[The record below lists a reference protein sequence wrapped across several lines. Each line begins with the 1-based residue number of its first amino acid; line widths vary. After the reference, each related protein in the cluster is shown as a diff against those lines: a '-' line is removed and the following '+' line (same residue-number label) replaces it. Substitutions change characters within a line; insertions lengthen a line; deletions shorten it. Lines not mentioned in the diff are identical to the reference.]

1 MPFDAIEYIN
11 TPRWLT
17 SRLGLERIRELLDRL
32 GRPQDRLKFVHV
44 AGTNGKGST
53 CAFTASILAEAGF
66 KTGLFTS
73 PYVETFHE
81 RIRVNGRNIS
91 DEDLTAATLRVREC
105 AEAMEAEGGEHPTEF
120 ELMTAVALVHFA
132 HAGCDIVVLEVGLG
146 GRLDSTN
153 VIAAP
158 EVAAIVSIAL
168 DHTNLLGNTLAEIAH
183 EKAGIVK
190 AGSTVVSWPQ
200 EPSAMEVVEDA
211 VRRVGDKLVVPD
223 FSMLS
228 VGKVVGGAALLT
240 CGTALEHEGHA
251 PCSDSPRCAAELRA
265 EHAAPT
271 QKLQAS
277 SSIDAG
283 FGGRMPRAVPHE
295 PNVPSGTFV
304 RAQDC
309 LSTEVPPHALERTGQ
324 LNSWHSHE
332 SQPEQPSL
340 VRRVPESAVIV
351 MMPAVAVVIL
361 VVAVIVII
369 VNALTICFLSTR
381 PIEAVLGAFG
391 FLAVDQRQ
399 GRRRLERAPDHLEQL
414 DEVHRRFRLRENK
427 ICVVGARKRRLQ
439 FGEEH
444 LGSERA
450 HEALLANDLEHALG
464 GLGEPGH
471 LDVGEA
477 VTEGGAM
484 GRVHKRVRLN
494 RGNNRRRF
502 LQRANG
508 AHELGRSR
516 SAALH
521 RAPRHRVEQHLR
533 RTDRVFLAGDVAHDV
548 LSLEGTRVEH
558 VLQGNR
564 RLDEPEVAHRGD
576 RAELARETR
585 RRCGEVDEHRPGIR
599 RLNEP
604 AFVEVRILK
613 RRLRGA
619 EGDDGGGIVDVDA
632 ALEAGV
638 RQAHGDL
645 VVKILVSQKYVA
657 H

>member
-132 HAGCDIVVLEVGLG
+132 HVGCDIVVLEVGLG

-158 EVAAIVSIAL
+158 EAAAIVSIAL

-190 AGSTVVSWPQ
+190 EGSTVVSWPQ

-211 VRRVGDKLVVPD
+211 ARRVGDKLVVPD

-228 VGKVVGGAALLT
+228 VGKVTRGAAPLT
-240 CGTALEHEGHA
+240 RGTALEHEGHT
-251 PCSDSPRCAAELRA
+251 PCSDSPRYAAELRAEHAPRAQELQAGAEGGSTCEAGNPARVAPCSNSPRFAAELRAEHAPHAQELQAGAEGGSTRETASGRGQHTPCSDSPRFAAELRA

-295 PNVPSGTFV
+295 PNVPSGTFA

-309 LSTEVPPHALERTGQ
+309 LSMAYAHRTPM
-324 LNSWHSHE
+324 
-332 SQPEQPSL
+332 SQI
-340 VRRVPESAVIV
+340 ESAVPMRQFFYRGCEYATRLLGSYQPSNAAMAIEIAGALRERGWEIPDEAIARGIAETRWPARFEV
-351 MMPAVAVVIL
+351 LDQPAGMPTVVIDGGHNPQGAGVLADSLCDVFPDKRPVFLVGILADKDYRSMLRAVAPLASAFVCVTPPNPRALDAADLAEAIRETCDEL
-361 VVAVIVII
+361 GVSATVEVAGDFDGAVSAARKI
-369 VNALTICFLSTR
+369 AGSEGLIC
-381 PIEAVLGAFG
+381 AFG
-391 FLAVDQRQ
+391 SLYSIADVKAAFL
-399 GRRRLERAPDHLEQL
+399 RAADSSS
-414 DEVHRRFRLRENK
+414 
-427 ICVVGARKRRLQ
+427 LQ
-439 FGEEH
+439 
-444 LGSERA
+444 S
-450 HEALLANDLEHALG
+450 
-464 GLGEPGH
+464 
-471 LDVGEA
+471 
-477 VTEGGAM
+477 
-484 GRVHKRVRLN
+484 
-494 RGNNRRRF
+494 
-502 LQRANG
+502 
-508 AHELGRSR
+508 
-516 SAALH
+516 
-521 RAPRHRVEQHLR
+521 
-533 RTDRVFLAGDVAHDV
+533 
-548 LSLEGTRVEH
+548 
-558 VLQGNR
+558 
-564 RLDEPEVAHRGD
+564 
-576 RAELARETR
+576 
-585 RRCGEVDEHRPGIR
+585 
-599 RLNEP
+599 
-604 AFVEVRILK
+604 
-613 RRLRGA
+613 
-619 EGDDGGGIVDVDA
+619 
-632 ALEAGV
+632 
-638 RQAHGDL
+638 
-645 VVKILVSQKYVA
+645 
-657 H
+657 

>member
-132 HAGCDIVVLEVGLG
+132 HVGCDIVVLEVGLG

-190 AGSTVVSWPQ
+190 EGSTVVSWPQ

-211 VRRVGDKLVVPD
+211 ARRVGDKLVVPD
-223 FSMLS
+223 FSLLS
-228 VGKVVGGAALLT
+228 VGKVTRGAALLT
-240 CGTALEHEGHA
+240 RGTALEHEGHA
-251 PCSDSPRCAAELRA
+251 PCSDSPRFAAELRA
-265 EHAAPT
+265 EHAPHAQEVQAGAEGGSTCEAGDPAREAPCSNSPRFAAELRAEPPARGRQVGAADDLGCGT
-271 QKLQAS
+271 AFEHAPHAQELQAGAGF
-277 SSIDAG
+277 DAG

-309 LSTEVPPHALERTGQ
+309 LSMAYAHRTPMSQVESGVPMRQFSYRGREYATRLLG
-324 LNSWHSHE
+324 SY
-332 SQPEQPSL
+332 QPSNAAMAIEIAGALRERGWEIPDEAIVRGIAETRWPARFEVLDQPAGMPTVVIDGGHNPQGAGVLADSLRDVFPDKRPIFL
-340 VRRVPESAVIV
+340 VGILADKDYRSMLR
-351 MMPAVAVVIL
+351 AVAPLASAFVCVTPP
-361 VVAVIVII
+361 
-369 VNALTICFLSTR
+369 NPRALDAADLA
-381 PIEAVLGAFG
+381 EAIRETCGELGA
-391 FLAVDQRQ
+391 
-399 GRRRLERAPDHLEQL
+399 RATI
-414 DEVHRRFRLRENK
+414 EVAGDFDDAASA
-427 ICVVGARKRRLQ
+427 ARKIA
-439 FGEEH
+439 
-444 LGSERA
+444 GSEGLICAFGSLYSIADVKAAFLRA
-450 HEALLANDLEHALG
+450 ADSNS
-464 GLGEPGH
+464 
-471 LDVGEA
+471 
-477 VTEGGAM
+477 
-484 GRVHKRVRLN
+484 
-494 RGNNRRRF
+494 
-502 LQRANG
+502 LQ
-508 AHELGRSR
+508 
-516 SAALH
+516 
-521 RAPRHRVEQHLR
+521 P
-533 RTDRVFLAGDVAHDV
+533 
-548 LSLEGTRVEH
+548 
-558 VLQGNR
+558 
-564 RLDEPEVAHRGD
+564 
-576 RAELARETR
+576 
-585 RRCGEVDEHRPGIR
+585 
-599 RLNEP
+599 
-604 AFVEVRILK
+604 
-613 RRLRGA
+613 
-619 EGDDGGGIVDVDA
+619 
-632 ALEAGV
+632 
-638 RQAHGDL
+638 
-645 VVKILVSQKYVA
+645 
-657 H
+657 

>member
-132 HAGCDIVVLEVGLG
+132 HVGCDIVVLEVGLG

-190 AGSTVVSWPQ
+190 KGSTVVSWPQ

-211 VRRVGDKLVVPD
+211 ARRVGDKLVVPD
-223 FSMLS
+223 FSLLS
-228 VGKVVGGAALLT
+228 VGKATRGAALLT
-240 CGTALEHEGHA
+240 CGTALEHEGHT
-251 PCSDSPRCAAELRA
+251 PCSDSPRFAAELRA
-265 EHAAPT
+265 EHAPHAQELQAGAEGGSTCEAGDPAREAPCSNSPRFAAELRAEPPARGRQVGAADDLGCGT
-271 QKLQAS
+271 AFEHAPHAQELQAS

-309 LSTEVPPHALERTGQ
+309 LSMAYAHQTLMLQVEGTLPMRQ
-324 LNSWHSHE
+324 LSYRGREYATRLLGSY
-332 SQPEQPSL
+332 QPSNAAMAIEIAGALSERGWEIPDEAIARGIAETRWPARFEVLDQPAGMPTVVIDGGHNPQGAGVLADSLRDVFPDKRPVFL
-340 VRRVPESAVIV
+340 VGILADKDYRSMLR
-351 MMPAVAVVIL
+351 AVAPLASAFVCVTPP
-361 VVAVIVII
+361 
-369 VNALTICFLSTR
+369 NPRALDAADLA
-381 PIEAVLGAFG
+381 EAIRETCGELGA
-391 FLAVDQRQ
+391 
-399 GRRRLERAPDHLEQL
+399 RATV
-414 DEVHRRFRLRENK
+414 EVAGDFDDAASA
-427 ICVVGARKRRLQ
+427 ARKIA
-439 FGEEH
+439 
-444 LGSERA
+444 GSEGLICAFGSLYSIADVKAAFLRA
-450 HEALLANDLEHALG
+450 ADSNS
-464 GLGEPGH
+464 
-471 LDVGEA
+471 
-477 VTEGGAM
+477 
-484 GRVHKRVRLN
+484 
-494 RGNNRRRF
+494 
-502 LQRANG
+502 LQ
-508 AHELGRSR
+508 
-516 SAALH
+516 
-521 RAPRHRVEQHLR
+521 P
-533 RTDRVFLAGDVAHDV
+533 
-548 LSLEGTRVEH
+548 
-558 VLQGNR
+558 
-564 RLDEPEVAHRGD
+564 
-576 RAELARETR
+576 
-585 RRCGEVDEHRPGIR
+585 
-599 RLNEP
+599 
-604 AFVEVRILK
+604 
-613 RRLRGA
+613 
-619 EGDDGGGIVDVDA
+619 
-632 ALEAGV
+632 
-638 RQAHGDL
+638 
-645 VVKILVSQKYVA
+645 
-657 H
+657 

>member
-73 PYVETFHE
+73 PYVDTFHE
-81 RIRVNGRNIS
+81 RIRVNGCNIP

-132 HAGCDIVVLEVGLG
+132 HVGCDIVVLEVGLG

-190 AGSTVVSWPQ
+190 EGSTVVSWPQ

-211 VRRVGDKLVVPD
+211 VRRVGDKLAVPD

-228 VGKVVGGAALLT
+228 VGKVTRGAAPLT
-240 CGTALEHEGHA
+240 RGTAPEHEGHT
-251 PCSDSPRCAAELRA
+251 PCSDSPLYAAELRAEHAPHAQELQAGAEGGSTCEAGNPARVAPCSNSPRFAAELRA

-309 LSTEVPPHALERTGQ
+309 LIMAYAHRTPM
-324 LNSWHSHE
+324 
-332 SQPEQPSL
+332 SQI
-340 VRRVPESAVIV
+340 ESAVPMRQFSYRGCEYATRLLGSYQPSNAAMAIEIAGALRERGWEIPDEAIARGIAETRWPARFEV
-351 MMPAVAVVIL
+351 LDQPAGMPTVVIDGGHNPQGAGVLADSLRDVFPGKRPVFLVGILADKDYRSMLRAVAPLASAFVCVTPPNPRALDAADLAETIRETCDEL
-361 VVAVIVII
+361 GVRATVEVAGDFDGAVSAARRI
-369 VNALTICFLSTR
+369 AGSEGLIC
-381 PIEAVLGAFG
+381 AFG
-391 FLAVDQRQ
+391 SLYSIADVKAAFL
-399 GRRRLERAPDHLEQL
+399 RAADSSS
-414 DEVHRRFRLRENK
+414 
-427 ICVVGARKRRLQ
+427 LQ
-439 FGEEH
+439 
-444 LGSERA
+444 S
-450 HEALLANDLEHALG
+450 
-464 GLGEPGH
+464 
-471 LDVGEA
+471 
-477 VTEGGAM
+477 
-484 GRVHKRVRLN
+484 
-494 RGNNRRRF
+494 
-502 LQRANG
+502 
-508 AHELGRSR
+508 
-516 SAALH
+516 
-521 RAPRHRVEQHLR
+521 
-533 RTDRVFLAGDVAHDV
+533 
-548 LSLEGTRVEH
+548 
-558 VLQGNR
+558 
-564 RLDEPEVAHRGD
+564 
-576 RAELARETR
+576 
-585 RRCGEVDEHRPGIR
+585 
-599 RLNEP
+599 
-604 AFVEVRILK
+604 
-613 RRLRGA
+613 
-619 EGDDGGGIVDVDA
+619 
-632 ALEAGV
+632 
-638 RQAHGDL
+638 
-645 VVKILVSQKYVA
+645 
-657 H
+657 

>member
-132 HAGCDIVVLEVGLG
+132 HVGCDIVVLEVGLG

-153 VIAAP
+153 VIAAS

-168 DHTNLLGNTLAEIAH
+168 DHTNLLGSTLAEIAH

-190 AGSTVVSWPQ
+190 EGSTVVSWPQ

-228 VGKVVGGAALLT
+228 VGKVTRGAALLT
-240 CGTALEHEGHA
+240 RGTALEREGHT

-265 EHAAPT
+265 EHAPRAQELQVGAEGGSTCEAGNPARVAPCSNSPRFAAELRAEPPARGRQVGAADDLGCGT
-271 QKLQAS
+271 AFEHAPHAQELQAGAGF
-277 SSIDAG
+277 DAG

-309 LSTEVPPHALERTGQ
+309 LSMAYAHQTPM
-324 LNSWHSHE
+324 
-332 SQPEQPSL
+332 SQI
-340 VRRVPESAVIV
+340 ESAVPMRQFFYRGCEYATRLLGSYQPSNAAMAIEIAGALRERGWEIPDEAIARGIAETRWPARFEV
-351 MMPAVAVVIL
+351 LDQPAGMPTVVIDGGHNPQGAGVLADSLCDVFPDKRPVFLVGILADKDYRSMLRAVAPLASAFVCVTPPNPRALDAADLAEAIRETCDEL
-361 VVAVIVII
+361 GVRTTVEVAGDFDDAVSAARKI
-369 VNALTICFLSTR
+369 AGPEGLIC
-381 PIEAVLGAFG
+381 AFG
-391 FLAVDQRQ
+391 SLYSVADVKAAFL
-399 GRRRLERAPDHLEQL
+399 RAADS
-414 DEVHRRFRLRENK
+414 NS
-427 ICVVGARKRRLQ
+427 LQ
-439 FGEEH
+439 
-444 LGSERA
+444 S
-450 HEALLANDLEHALG
+450 
-464 GLGEPGH
+464 
-471 LDVGEA
+471 
-477 VTEGGAM
+477 
-484 GRVHKRVRLN
+484 
-494 RGNNRRRF
+494 
-502 LQRANG
+502 
-508 AHELGRSR
+508 
-516 SAALH
+516 
-521 RAPRHRVEQHLR
+521 
-533 RTDRVFLAGDVAHDV
+533 
-548 LSLEGTRVEH
+548 
-558 VLQGNR
+558 
-564 RLDEPEVAHRGD
+564 
-576 RAELARETR
+576 
-585 RRCGEVDEHRPGIR
+585 
-599 RLNEP
+599 
-604 AFVEVRILK
+604 
-613 RRLRGA
+613 
-619 EGDDGGGIVDVDA
+619 
-632 ALEAGV
+632 
-638 RQAHGDL
+638 
-645 VVKILVSQKYVA
+645 
-657 H
+657 

>member
-132 HAGCDIVVLEVGLG
+132 HVGCDIVVLEVGLG

-190 AGSTVVSWPQ
+190 EGSTVVSWPQ

-211 VRRVGDKLVVPD
+211 ARRAGDKLVVPD
-223 FSMLS
+223 FSLLS
-228 VGKVVGGAALLT
+228 VGKVTRGAALLT
-240 CGTALEHEGHA
+240 CGTALEHEGHTPCSDSPRFAAELRVEHAPHAQELQAGAEGGSTCETTSERGRHA
-251 PCSDSPRCAAELRA
+251 PCSDSPRFAAELRA
-265 EHAAPT
+265 EHAVPAR
-271 QKLQAS
+271 KLQAS

-295 PNVPSGTFV
+295 PNVPSGTFA

-309 LSTEVPPHALERTGQ
+309 LSMAYAHRTPM
-324 LNSWHSHE
+324 
-332 SQPEQPSL
+332 SQVEGTLPMRQFSYRGREYATRLLGSYQPSNAAMAIEIAGALRERGWEIPDEAIARGIAETRWPARFEVLDQPAGMPTVVIDGGHNPQGAGVL
-340 VRRVPESAVIV
+340 VDSLRDVFPDKRPVFLVGILADKDYRS
-351 MMPAVAVVIL
+351 MLRAVAPLASAFVCVTPP
-361 VVAVIVII
+361 
-369 VNALTICFLSTR
+369 NPRALDAADLA
-381 PIEAVLGAFG
+381 EAIRETCGELGARATVEVAGDFDD
-391 FLAVDQRQ
+391 AVS
-399 GRRRLERAPDHLEQL
+399 A
-414 DEVHRRFRLRENK
+414 
-427 ICVVGARKRRLQ
+427 ARKIA
-439 FGEEH
+439 
-444 LGSERA
+444 GSEGLICAFGSLYSIADVKAAFLRA
-450 HEALLANDLEHALG
+450 ADSNS
-464 GLGEPGH
+464 
-471 LDVGEA
+471 
-477 VTEGGAM
+477 
-484 GRVHKRVRLN
+484 
-494 RGNNRRRF
+494 
-502 LQRANG
+502 LQ
-508 AHELGRSR
+508 
-516 SAALH
+516 
-521 RAPRHRVEQHLR
+521 P
-533 RTDRVFLAGDVAHDV
+533 
-548 LSLEGTRVEH
+548 
-558 VLQGNR
+558 
-564 RLDEPEVAHRGD
+564 
-576 RAELARETR
+576 
-585 RRCGEVDEHRPGIR
+585 
-599 RLNEP
+599 
-604 AFVEVRILK
+604 
-613 RRLRGA
+613 
-619 EGDDGGGIVDVDA
+619 
-632 ALEAGV
+632 
-638 RQAHGDL
+638 
-645 VVKILVSQKYVA
+645 
-657 H
+657 

>member
-132 HAGCDIVVLEVGLG
+132 HVSCDIVVLEVGLG

-190 AGSTVVSWPQ
+190 EGSTVVSWPQ

-211 VRRVGDKLVVPD
+211 ARRAGDKLVVPD
-223 FSMLS
+223 FSLLS
-228 VGKVVGGAALLT
+228 VGKVTRGAALLT
-240 CGTALEHEGHA
+240 RGTALEHEGHA
-251 PCSDSPRCAAELRA
+251 PCSGSPRFAAELRA
-265 EHAAPT
+265 EHAPHAQELQAGAEGGSTCETASARGQHTPCSDSPRCAAKLRAEHAVPA
-271 QKLQAS
+271 QKLQVS

-295 PNVPSGTFV
+295 PNVPSGTFA

-309 LSTEVPPHALERTGQ
+309 LSMAYAHRTPM
-324 LNSWHSHE
+324 
-332 SQPEQPSL
+332 SQVEGTLPMRQFSYRGREYAMRLLGSYQPSNAAMAIEIAGALRERGWEIPDEAIARGIAETRWPARFEVLDQPAGMPTVVIDGGHNPQGAGVLADSLRDVFPDKRPVFL
-340 VRRVPESAVIV
+340 VGILADKDYRSMLR
-351 MMPAVAVVIL
+351 AVAPLASAFVCVTPP
-361 VVAVIVII
+361 
-369 VNALTICFLSTR
+369 NPRALDAADLA
-381 PIEAVLGAFG
+381 EAIRETCGELGA
-391 FLAVDQRQ
+391 
-399 GRRRLERAPDHLEQL
+399 RATI
-414 DEVHRRFRLRENK
+414 EVAGDFDDAASA
-427 ICVVGARKRRLQ
+427 ARKIA
-439 FGEEH
+439 
-444 LGSERA
+444 GSEGLICAFGSLYSIADVKAAFLRA
-450 HEALLANDLEHALG
+450 ADSNS
-464 GLGEPGH
+464 
-471 LDVGEA
+471 
-477 VTEGGAM
+477 
-484 GRVHKRVRLN
+484 
-494 RGNNRRRF
+494 
-502 LQRANG
+502 LQ
-508 AHELGRSR
+508 
-516 SAALH
+516 
-521 RAPRHRVEQHLR
+521 P
-533 RTDRVFLAGDVAHDV
+533 
-548 LSLEGTRVEH
+548 
-558 VLQGNR
+558 
-564 RLDEPEVAHRGD
+564 
-576 RAELARETR
+576 
-585 RRCGEVDEHRPGIR
+585 
-599 RLNEP
+599 
-604 AFVEVRILK
+604 
-613 RRLRGA
+613 
-619 EGDDGGGIVDVDA
+619 
-632 ALEAGV
+632 
-638 RQAHGDL
+638 
-645 VVKILVSQKYVA
+645 
-657 H
+657 

>member
-32 GRPQDRLKFVHV
+32 GRPQDRLNFVHV

-132 HAGCDIVVLEVGLG
+132 HVGCDIVVLEVGLG

-190 AGSTVVSWPQ
+190 EGSTVVSWPQ

-211 VRRVGDKLVVPD
+211 ARRVGDKLVVPD

-228 VGKVVGGAALLT
+228 VGKVTRGAALLT
-240 CGTALEHEGHA
+240 RGTALEHEGHTPCSDSPRCAAELRAEHAPRAQELQVGAEGGSTCEAGDPAREA
-251 PCSDSPRCAAELRA
+251 PCSDSPRFAAELRA

-309 LSTEVPPHALERTGQ
+309 LIMAYAHRTPM
-324 LNSWHSHE
+324 
-332 SQPEQPSL
+332 SQI
-340 VRRVPESAVIV
+340 ESAVPMRQFSYRGCEYATRLLGSYQPSNAAMAIEIAGALRERGWEIPDEAIARGIAETRWPARFEV
-351 MMPAVAVVIL
+351 LDQPAGMPTVVIDGGHNPQGAGVLADSLRDVFPGKRPVFLVGILADKDYRSMLRAVAPLASAFVCVTPPNPRALDAADLAETIRETCDEL
-361 VVAVIVII
+361 GVRATVEVAGDFDGAVSAARRI
-369 VNALTICFLSTR
+369 AGSEGLIC
-381 PIEAVLGAFG
+381 AFG
-391 FLAVDQRQ
+391 SLYSIADVKAAFL
-399 GRRRLERAPDHLEQL
+399 RAADSSS
-414 DEVHRRFRLRENK
+414 
-427 ICVVGARKRRLQ
+427 LQ
-439 FGEEH
+439 
-444 LGSERA
+444 S
-450 HEALLANDLEHALG
+450 
-464 GLGEPGH
+464 
-471 LDVGEA
+471 
-477 VTEGGAM
+477 
-484 GRVHKRVRLN
+484 
-494 RGNNRRRF
+494 
-502 LQRANG
+502 
-508 AHELGRSR
+508 
-516 SAALH
+516 
-521 RAPRHRVEQHLR
+521 
-533 RTDRVFLAGDVAHDV
+533 
-548 LSLEGTRVEH
+548 
-558 VLQGNR
+558 
-564 RLDEPEVAHRGD
+564 
-576 RAELARETR
+576 
-585 RRCGEVDEHRPGIR
+585 
-599 RLNEP
+599 
-604 AFVEVRILK
+604 
-613 RRLRGA
+613 
-619 EGDDGGGIVDVDA
+619 
-632 ALEAGV
+632 
-638 RQAHGDL
+638 
-645 VVKILVSQKYVA
+645 
-657 H
+657 

>member
-132 HAGCDIVVLEVGLG
+132 HVGCDIVVLEVGLG

-200 EPSAMEVVEDA
+200 EPSAMEVVEDVA
-211 VRRVGDKLVVPD
+211 RRVGDKLVVPD

-228 VGKVVGGAALLT
+228 VGKVVGAS
-240 CGTALEHEGHA
+240 CRTALEHEGHT

-265 EHAAPT
+265 EHAPRAQELQAGAEGSSTCEAGDPAREAPCSDGPRFAAELRAEHVAPA
-271 QKLQAS
+271 QKLQVS

-309 LSTEVPPHALERTGQ
+309 LSMAYAHQTPM
-324 LNSWHSHE
+324 
-332 SQPEQPSL
+332 SQ
-340 VRRVPESAVIV
+340 VESAVPMRQFSYRGREYATRLLGSYQPSNAAMAIEIAGALRERGWEIPDEAIARGIAETRWPARFEV
-351 MMPAVAVVIL
+351 LDQPAGMPTVVIDGGHNPQGAGVLADSLRDVFPDKMPVFLVGILADKDYRSMLRAVASLASAFVCVTPPNPRALDAADLAEAIRETCDEL
-361 VVAVIVII
+361 GVSATVEIVGDFDGAVSAARKI
-369 VNALTICFLSTR
+369 AGSEGLIC
-381 PIEAVLGAFG
+381 AFG
-391 FLAVDQRQ
+391 SLYSIADVKAAFL
-399 GRRRLERAPDHLEQL
+399 RAADS
-414 DEVHRRFRLRENK
+414 NS
-427 ICVVGARKRRLQ
+427 LQ
-439 FGEEH
+439 
-444 LGSERA
+444 
-450 HEALLANDLEHALG
+450 
-464 GLGEPGH
+464 P
-471 LDVGEA
+471 
-477 VTEGGAM
+477 
-484 GRVHKRVRLN
+484 
-494 RGNNRRRF
+494 
-502 LQRANG
+502 
-508 AHELGRSR
+508 
-516 SAALH
+516 
-521 RAPRHRVEQHLR
+521 
-533 RTDRVFLAGDVAHDV
+533 
-548 LSLEGTRVEH
+548 
-558 VLQGNR
+558 
-564 RLDEPEVAHRGD
+564 
-576 RAELARETR
+576 
-585 RRCGEVDEHRPGIR
+585 
-599 RLNEP
+599 
-604 AFVEVRILK
+604 
-613 RRLRGA
+613 
-619 EGDDGGGIVDVDA
+619 
-632 ALEAGV
+632 
-638 RQAHGDL
+638 
-645 VVKILVSQKYVA
+645 
-657 H
+657 

>member
-53 CAFTASILAEAGF
+53 CAFTASILTEAGF

-132 HAGCDIVVLEVGLG
+132 HVGCDIVVLEVGLG

-190 AGSTVVSWPQ
+190 EGSTVVSWPQ

-211 VRRVGDKLVVPD
+211 ARRAGDKLVVPD

-228 VGKVVGGAALLT
+228 VGKVTRGAALLT
-240 CGTALEHEGHA
+240 RGTALEHEGHTPCSDSPRCAAELRAEHAPHAQELQVGVEGDSTCETASERGQHA

-265 EHAAPT
+265 ERVAPA
-271 QKLQAS
+271 QKLQVS

-309 LSTEVPPHALERTGQ
+309 LSMAYAHRTPM
-324 LNSWHSHE
+324 
-332 SQPEQPSL
+332 SQ
-340 VRRVPESAVIV
+340 VESAVPMRQFSYRGREYATRLLGSYQPSNAAMAIEIAGALREHGWEIPNEAIARGIAETRWSARFEV
-351 MMPAVAVVIL
+351 LDQPAGMPTVVIDGGHNPQGAGVLADSLRDVFPGKRPVFLVGILADKDYRSMLRAVAPLASAFVCVTPPNPRALDAADLAETIREICDEL
-361 VVAVIVII
+361 GVRATVEIAGDFDGAVSAARRI
-369 VNALTICFLSTR
+369 AGSEGLIC
-381 PIEAVLGAFG
+381 AFG
-391 FLAVDQRQ
+391 SLYSIADVKAAFL
-399 GRRRLERAPDHLEQL
+399 RAADS
-414 DEVHRRFRLRENK
+414 NS
-427 ICVVGARKRRLQ
+427 LQ
-439 FGEEH
+439 
-444 LGSERA
+444 S
-450 HEALLANDLEHALG
+450 
-464 GLGEPGH
+464 
-471 LDVGEA
+471 
-477 VTEGGAM
+477 
-484 GRVHKRVRLN
+484 
-494 RGNNRRRF
+494 
-502 LQRANG
+502 
-508 AHELGRSR
+508 
-516 SAALH
+516 
-521 RAPRHRVEQHLR
+521 
-533 RTDRVFLAGDVAHDV
+533 
-548 LSLEGTRVEH
+548 
-558 VLQGNR
+558 
-564 RLDEPEVAHRGD
+564 
-576 RAELARETR
+576 
-585 RRCGEVDEHRPGIR
+585 
-599 RLNEP
+599 
-604 AFVEVRILK
+604 
-613 RRLRGA
+613 
-619 EGDDGGGIVDVDA
+619 
-632 ALEAGV
+632 
-638 RQAHGDL
+638 
-645 VVKILVSQKYVA
+645 
-657 H
+657 

>member
-132 HAGCDIVVLEVGLG
+132 HVDCDIVVLEVGLG

-153 VIAAP
+153 VIAVP

-190 AGSTVVSWPQ
+190 EGSTVVSWPQ

-211 VRRVGDKLVVPD
+211 ARRVGDKLVVPD

-228 VGKVVGGAALLT
+228 VGKVTRGAAPLT
-240 CGTALEHEGHA
+240 RGTALEHEGHT
-251 PCSDSPRCAAELRA
+251 PCSDSPRYAAELRAEHAPRAQELQAGAEGGSTCEAGNPARVAPCSNSPRFAAELRAEHAPHAQELQAGAEGGSTRETASGRGQHTPCSDSPRFAAELRA

-295 PNVPSGTFV
+295 PNVPSGTFA

-309 LSTEVPPHALERTGQ
+309 LSMAYAHRTPM
-324 LNSWHSHE
+324 
-332 SQPEQPSL
+332 SQI
-340 VRRVPESAVIV
+340 ESAVPMRQFFYRGCEYATRLLGSYQPSNAAMAIEIAGALRERGWEIPDEAIARGIAETRWPARFEV
-351 MMPAVAVVIL
+351 LDQPAGMPTVVIDGGHNPQGAGVLADSLCDVFPDKRPVFLVGILADKDYRSMLRAVAPLASAFVCVTPPNPRALDAADLAEAIRETCDEL
-361 VVAVIVII
+361 GVSATVEVAGDFDGAVSAARKI
-369 VNALTICFLSTR
+369 AGSEGLIC
-381 PIEAVLGAFG
+381 AFG
-391 FLAVDQRQ
+391 SLYSIADVKAAFL
-399 GRRRLERAPDHLEQL
+399 RAADSSS
-414 DEVHRRFRLRENK
+414 
-427 ICVVGARKRRLQ
+427 LQ
-439 FGEEH
+439 
-444 LGSERA
+444 S
-450 HEALLANDLEHALG
+450 
-464 GLGEPGH
+464 
-471 LDVGEA
+471 
-477 VTEGGAM
+477 
-484 GRVHKRVRLN
+484 
-494 RGNNRRRF
+494 
-502 LQRANG
+502 
-508 AHELGRSR
+508 
-516 SAALH
+516 
-521 RAPRHRVEQHLR
+521 
-533 RTDRVFLAGDVAHDV
+533 
-548 LSLEGTRVEH
+548 
-558 VLQGNR
+558 
-564 RLDEPEVAHRGD
+564 
-576 RAELARETR
+576 
-585 RRCGEVDEHRPGIR
+585 
-599 RLNEP
+599 
-604 AFVEVRILK
+604 
-613 RRLRGA
+613 
-619 EGDDGGGIVDVDA
+619 
-632 ALEAGV
+632 
-638 RQAHGDL
+638 
-645 VVKILVSQKYVA
+645 
-657 H
+657 

>member
-132 HAGCDIVVLEVGLG
+132 HVGCDIVVLEVGLG
-146 GRLDSTN
+146 GRLDSSN

-211 VRRVGDKLVVPD
+211 VRRVGDKLAVPD

-228 VGKVVGGAALLT
+228 VGKVTRGAAPLT
-240 CGTALEHEGHA
+240 RGTAPEHEGHT
-251 PCSDSPRCAAELRA
+251 PCSDSPLYAAELRAEHAPHAQELQAGAEGGSTCEAGNPARVAPCSNSPRFAAELRA

-271 QKLQAS
+271 QKLQVS

-309 LSTEVPPHALERTGQ
+309 LSMAYAHRTPM
-324 LNSWHSHE
+324 
-332 SQPEQPSL
+332 SQI
-340 VRRVPESAVIV
+340 ESAVPMRQFSYRGCEYATRLLGSYQPSNAAMAIEIAGALRERGWEIPDEAIARGIAETRWPARFEV
-351 MMPAVAVVIL
+351 LDQPAGMPTVVIDGGHNPQGAGVLADSLRDVFPGKRPVFLVGILADKDYRSMLRAVAPLASAFVCVTPPNPRALDAADLAETIRETCDEL
-361 VVAVIVII
+361 GVSATVKVAGDFGDAVSAARKI
-369 VNALTICFLSTR
+369 AGSEGLIC
-381 PIEAVLGAFG
+381 AFG
-391 FLAVDQRQ
+391 SLYSIADVKAAFL
-399 GRRRLERAPDHLEQL
+399 RAADS
-414 DEVHRRFRLRENK
+414 NS
-427 ICVVGARKRRLQ
+427 LQ
-439 FGEEH
+439 
-444 LGSERA
+444 S
-450 HEALLANDLEHALG
+450 
-464 GLGEPGH
+464 
-471 LDVGEA
+471 
-477 VTEGGAM
+477 
-484 GRVHKRVRLN
+484 
-494 RGNNRRRF
+494 
-502 LQRANG
+502 
-508 AHELGRSR
+508 
-516 SAALH
+516 
-521 RAPRHRVEQHLR
+521 
-533 RTDRVFLAGDVAHDV
+533 
-548 LSLEGTRVEH
+548 
-558 VLQGNR
+558 
-564 RLDEPEVAHRGD
+564 
-576 RAELARETR
+576 
-585 RRCGEVDEHRPGIR
+585 
-599 RLNEP
+599 
-604 AFVEVRILK
+604 
-613 RRLRGA
+613 
-619 EGDDGGGIVDVDA
+619 
-632 ALEAGV
+632 
-638 RQAHGDL
+638 
-645 VVKILVSQKYVA
+645 
-657 H
+657 

>member
-120 ELMTAVALVHFA
+120 ELMTAVALVYFA
-132 HAGCDIVVLEVGLG
+132 HVGCDIVVLEVGLG

-190 AGSTVVSWPQ
+190 EGSTVVSWPQ

-211 VRRVGDKLVVPD
+211 ARRVGDKLVVPD

-228 VGKVVGGAALLT
+228 VGKVTRGAALLT
-240 CGTALEHEGHA
+240 RGTALEHEGHT
-251 PCSDSPRCAAELRA
+251 PCSDSPRFAAELRA
-265 EHAAPT
+265 EPPARGRQVGAADDLGCGTAFEHAPHA
-271 QKLQAS
+271 QELQAGAGF
-277 SSIDAG
+277 DAG

-309 LSTEVPPHALERTGQ
+309 LSMAYAHQTPM
-324 LNSWHSHE
+324 
-332 SQPEQPSL
+332 SQ
-340 VRRVPESAVIV
+340 VESAVPMRQFSYRGCEYATRLLGSYQPSNAAMAIEIAGALRERGWGIPDEAIARGIAETRWPARFEV
-351 MMPAVAVVIL
+351 LDQPAGMPTVVIDGGHNPQGAGVLADSLRDVFPDKRPVFLVGILADKDYRSMLRAVAPLASAFVCVTPPNPRALDAADLAETIRETCDEL
-361 VVAVIVII
+361 GVRATVEVAGDFDGAVSAARRI
-369 VNALTICFLSTR
+369 AGSEGLIC
-381 PIEAVLGAFG
+381 AFG
-391 FLAVDQRQ
+391 SLYSIADVKAAFL
-399 GRRRLERAPDHLEQL
+399 RAADS
-414 DEVHRRFRLRENK
+414 NS
-427 ICVVGARKRRLQ
+427 LQ
-439 FGEEH
+439 
-444 LGSERA
+444 S
-450 HEALLANDLEHALG
+450 
-464 GLGEPGH
+464 
-471 LDVGEA
+471 
-477 VTEGGAM
+477 
-484 GRVHKRVRLN
+484 
-494 RGNNRRRF
+494 
-502 LQRANG
+502 
-508 AHELGRSR
+508 
-516 SAALH
+516 
-521 RAPRHRVEQHLR
+521 
-533 RTDRVFLAGDVAHDV
+533 
-548 LSLEGTRVEH
+548 
-558 VLQGNR
+558 
-564 RLDEPEVAHRGD
+564 
-576 RAELARETR
+576 
-585 RRCGEVDEHRPGIR
+585 
-599 RLNEP
+599 
-604 AFVEVRILK
+604 
-613 RRLRGA
+613 
-619 EGDDGGGIVDVDA
+619 
-632 ALEAGV
+632 
-638 RQAHGDL
+638 
-645 VVKILVSQKYVA
+645 
-657 H
+657 